1 MSLSPIIL
9 FVYNRPEHTRQTIEA
24 LQTNDLAKDSDLFIF
39 SDESK
44 NSDDLEKVKTVREY
58 LKTVSGFKHVSIIER
73 KENYGLARSIVD
85 GVTKIINLYDKV
97 IVLEDDIVTSP
108 NFLTF
113 MNDALDFYQN
123 EERVMH
129 ISGYMFPVAEELPET
144 FFYGPASCWGWATW
158 KRAWKNYNDDASFLM
173 KELEK
178 TGRKKEFDLENSGV
192 FLYQLRWNIDM
203 KINSWAIKW
212 YASIFLK
219 RGLCLHPGKS
229 LVNNIGHDGSGV
241 HSGISNCY
249 TINNLSHKIKID
261 KIPLIESKKTRQL
274 MINFYK
280 KLRPSLFKRIFNLI
294 KVIIK

>member
-1 MSLSPIIL
+1 MSLSPVIL

-24 LQTNDLAKDSDLFIF
+24 LQKNELAKDSELFIF

-44 NSDDLEKVKTVREY
+44 NSDDLESVQMVRDY
-58 LKTVSGFKHVSIIER
+58 LKTISGFKYISVIER

-158 KRAWKNYNDDASFLM
+158 KRAWKNYNDDARFIM

-192 FLYQLRWNIDM
+192 FLYQLRWNIDR

-241 HSGISNCY
+241 HSGRSNCY